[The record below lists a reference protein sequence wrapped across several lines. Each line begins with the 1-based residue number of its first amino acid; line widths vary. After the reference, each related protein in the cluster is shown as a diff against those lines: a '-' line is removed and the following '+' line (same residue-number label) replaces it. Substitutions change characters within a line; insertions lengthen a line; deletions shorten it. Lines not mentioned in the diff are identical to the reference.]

1 MNPIESF
8 FRNVKVKLSKTA
20 ARNKDNTMA
29 DLNREA
35 LRIMQSTDD
44 LMLKRMIRNEVRKFV
59 YDEYQEPAPAR
70 QRAVEEI
77 EEDIVEFQT
86 TSKGKISLPR
96 DKLKSMLG
104 DLTF

>member
-1 MNPIESF
+1 M
-8 FRNVKVKLSKTA
+8 KVKLSKTA

-44 LMLKRMIRNEVRKFV
+44 LMLKRMIRNEVRKFL
-59 YDEYQEPAPAR
+59 YDEYQEPALAR

-77 EEDIVEFQT
+77 EEDIVEFET